1 MLLEITLKMVLLFGL
16 FDSTVEDCKPPAS
29 FENGFMKYLDS
40 NDSKKVM
47 YECNP
52 GFTIRGS
59 RVQTCVSNRWSG
71 KSPVCKPKTC
81 GNPGEILNGWA
92 NYTSNEFGSKVTFHC
107 EMGFI
112 LIGKNYR
119 LCEASGWSGQV
130 PTCEPVKC
138 ADLDPIENGK
148 TPIPFYG
155 EFWQLGMVAR
165 YSCDADYV
173 LVGPQNIE
181 CTASGNWSDAP
192 PKCKDIEC
200 KPPIQPKNSEIL
212 SGFGFVLKYQESIIY
227 QCKHGFGMIGSSVI
241 ECAENSRFEPDP
253 PICKLTGCYQPK
265 RVYHASIMK
274 ERPVYAREEIITY
287 SCNRGY
293 QLHGRNKIICLGN
306 DEFDYEPPSCWKVY
320 CKIQVDFKNGKISPM
335 KSQYVLGELLTF
347 SCNDGY
353 QLEGENESK
362 CVQENTL
369 EPLPPICKKVNP
381 DLMSIQNLLMHIISL
396 SRNILQDKNRSIQ
409 LEYQLLNIE
418 ESMLSK
424 NEEIHQRMELFINK
438 TRWMSPS

>member
-130 PTCEPVKC
+130 PTCEH
-138 ADLDPIENGK
+138 
-148 TPIPFYG
+148 
-155 EFWQLGMVAR
+155 
-165 YSCDADYV
+165 
-173 LVGPQNIE
+173 
-181 CTASGNWSDAP
+181 
-192 PKCKDIEC
+192 IEC

-306 DEFDYEPPSCWKVY
+306 DEFDYEPPSCWKVKCMINWDFSTGKIRPHKMEYEYRDYLTFSCNTGYKLIGQTKSTCHADGNLHPAPPICRRIY